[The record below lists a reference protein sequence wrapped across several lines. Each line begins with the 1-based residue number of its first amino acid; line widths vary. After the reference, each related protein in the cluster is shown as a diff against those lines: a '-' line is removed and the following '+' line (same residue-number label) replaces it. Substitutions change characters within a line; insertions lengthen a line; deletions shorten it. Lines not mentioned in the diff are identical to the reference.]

1 MISALTEHVSLK
13 KNTVLIYMNNAKMK
27 CIDYVEN
34 LHRGEVWSGIH
45 QIQQWPRPNVDGIS
59 LGEIHILDVTTSSQ
73 SEFFLRE
80 VWCGGHQR
88 CSVT

>member
-34 LHRGEVWSGIH
+34 LHRGEV
-45 QIQQWPRPNVDGIS
+45 
-59 LGEIHILDVTTSSQ
+59 
-73 SEFFLRE
+73 
-80 VWCGGHQR
+80 
-88 CSVT
+88 